1 MLNGHLG
8 GSFLM
13 FLIFQGPY
21 VLIISTLLKTSV
33 PLNLY
38 PEKEKDIDAKEDTDL
53 PSSHDLPVIINI
65 Y

>member
-1 MLNGHLG
+1 
-8 GSFLM
+8 M